1 MKVEIG
7 EISAG
12 GAKILVTLDG
22 AQVYQAAYKHDDH
35 PDIITLALPTGTH
48 KVEISNPGNDWFV
61 LKSLMVSNLAPAA
74 DVTALCDD
82 QWMLSRVTRNDH
94 GQSPL
99 VVDVS
104 SVPLTDGVYDVS
116 EIDLGSGEVKVER
129 ITVKDFEVHLVA
141 KWADEML
148 VFSKPTG

>member
-1 MKVEIG
+1 
-7 EISAG
+7 
-12 GAKILVTLDG
+12 
-22 AQVYQAAYKHDDH
+22 
-35 PDIITLALPTGTH
+35 
-48 KVEISNPGNDWFV
+48 VEISNPGNDWFV